1 MDAERWKRVDDLLQS
16 VLQVSPDQQK
26 EFLRQAC
33 AGDAS
38 LEDEV
43 QSLLS
48 SHEKL
53 GEFLEQP
60 PLMTAAQDV
69 TVTRA
74 PEAVDSLPGK
84 TIAHY
89 KVLRRLDSGGM
100 GTVYEAEDLRI
111 GRHVALKLLLEG
123 QASHGK
129 ALLRF
134 QQEARAIATLNHPHI
149 CTLYEV
155 EEYEGNPVIVMEL
168 LEGETLRQRLKVGRV
183 PLKQVLQWGTE
194 VADALEA
201 AHAAGLIHR
210 DIKPANV
217 FLTRRGVIKVLDFGL
232 AKLSLGGVE
241 ADSSNRDEEG
251 LTSLGAIPETT
262 QYMSPEQIRGD
273 ELDGRTDV
281 FSLGVLLY
289 EMATGKRLFAEKNIS
304 LTMDAVLHRE
314 PVPPRVINVEL
325 PTSLEQIITKALE
338 KNRELRYQSATELR
352 TDLQELSHDT
362 DSGARRATRSDV
374 LLASKSH
381 RTVPWLREG
390 LAW

>member
-38 LEDEV
+38 LEHEV

-60 PLMTAAQDV
+60 AMGMATPTLPHVAVSAA
-69 TVTRA
+69 
-74 PEAVDSLPGK
+74 EDSLSGK

-168 LEGETLRQRLKVGRV
+168 LEGETLRERLKVGRV
-183 PLKQVLQWGTE
+183 PLQQVLQWGIE
-194 VADALEA
+194 VADALEF
-201 AHAAGLIHR
+201 G
-210 DIKPANV
+210 DGGQGQGVANV
-217 FLTRRGVIKVLDFGL
+217 VLVGADAAFAEHDVGVAFGH
-232 AKLSLGGVE
+232 
-241 ADSSNRDEEG
+241 
-251 LTSLGAIPETT
+251 
-262 QYMSPEQIRGD
+262 
-273 ELDGRTDV
+273 DV
-281 FSLGVLLY
+281 FG
-289 EMATGKRLFAEKNIS
+289 G
-304 LTMDAVLHRE
+304 
-314 PVPPRVINVEL
+314 
-325 PTSLEQIITKALE
+325 
-338 KNRELRYQSATELR
+338 
-352 TDLQELSHDT
+352 
-362 DSGARRATRSDV
+362 
-374 LLASKSH
+374 
-381 RTVPWLREG
+381 
-390 LAW
+390 